1 MMKLMLMLGIH
12 GLLMLIYAAMVAMG
26 RSRMRWLHLL
36 MALPLPLIGE
46 CCLLMAEMDAMPASP
61 LYTSPFRRRVKA
73 DAEHRGPCLP
83 EDWREQL
90 HGDEAS
96 ARAFLLDVIGRQCD
110 GMTMVLQEALHV
122 PGSEVCHIAASTMM
136 KLHSQHEKAI
146 VSAQHKCECSGGS
159 VPALRAWIDAVDAY
173 RASGLN
179 GGAALRAL
187 EEEETILIR
196 RYLQT
201 MQQDTVY
208 RAKLVSLT
216 MAQTPAEALEQAMT
230 LIRLDPENAGNW
242 ALALQ
247 ACEKAGDPQRLATLR
262 RELQYKA
269 AFWPREKRRLLPGW
283 EDEHAQ
289 EA

>member
-12 GLLMLIYAAMVAMG
+12 GLLMLLYAAMVATG

-73 DAEHRGPCLP
+73 DATRQGPRLP
-83 EDWREQL
+83 EDWRAQL

-96 ARAFLLDVIGRQCD
+96 SRAFLLDVIGLQCD
-110 GMTMVLQEALHV
+110 GLTEMLQEALHV

-136 KLHSQHEKAI
+136 KLHSQHEKEI
-146 VSAQHKCECSGGS
+146 VSAQHRCECSGGS
-159 VPALRAWIDAVDAY
+159 MPTLRVWIDAVDAY

-179 GGAALRAL
+179 SGASLRTL
-187 EEEETILIR
+187 EEEETGLIR

-201 MQQDTVY
+201 MQQDTAY
-208 RAKLVSLT
+208 RAKLVRLT
-216 MAQTPAEALEQAMT
+216 MAQAPSDALEQAVT
-230 LIRLDPENAGNW
+230 LIRLDPEDAMNW
-242 ALALQ
+242 ALALE
-247 ACEKAGDPQRLATLR
+247 ACSKAGETQRLAALQ

-269 AFWPREKRRLLPGW
+269 TFWPKEKRRLLPGW
-283 EDEHAQ
+283 EDDHAQ
-289 EA
+289 GA